1 MKKKILKT
9 ISLLIC
15 LSLLMAN
22 VAFAKEELKNTSID
36 AKKEILINKG
46 YPQQTLNIYG
56 ESLINY
62 LFDKLQKDNIEKIAV
77 STEEYICDFPSNV
90 RATIPTSTLK
100 VMVNTYNYAD
110 ATGRITGLDIDTNYT
125 WIVEPTV
132 RFTDAITLNWDP
144 TMFKYS
150 GYMNGH
156 NTVINSQDNQTDFFN
171 FMSVAASENSA
182 GIGWNT
188 ELKSPNISADLQNQ
202 PYGQFYISFDVAKEF
217 YAQDD
222 VRTIINYQYNHS
234 TGLPLSFVKNG
245 NNVSISSSGT
255 VDVLSRRIVY
265 SSKVID
271 M

>member
-1 MKKKILKT
+1 MKNKIFKT

-22 VAFAKEELKNTSID
+22 VAFAKTDLKNTNVD
-36 AKKEILINKG
+36 AKKEILVNKG
-46 YPQQTLNIYG
+46 YPQQTLNDYG

-62 LFDKLQKDNIEKIAV
+62 LFDKLQKDNVEKITV
-77 STEEYICDFPSNV
+77 TTEEYICDVPSNV
-90 RATIPTSTLK
+90 RVTIPTSTLK
-100 VMVNTYNYAD
+100 VIVSTYNYGD
-110 ATGRITGLDIDTNYT
+110 ATGRITGMDIYTTYT

-144 TMFKYS
+144 TMFKYT
-150 GYMNGH
+150 GYMSGCNS
-156 NTVINSQDNQTDFFN
+156 VINSQDKQTNFFN
-171 FMSVAASENSA
+171 FMSAAASENSA

-188 ELKSPNISADLQNQ
+188 ELKSPNISADLQNE
-202 PYGQFYISFDVAKEF
+202 PYGQFYISFDVAKDF

-245 NNVSISSSGT
+245 NNVSVSSSGT